1 MKRILCLI
9 LWFSVPLFAA
19 ADLDI
24 AHVDIIASPSNASA
38 MDLAKGIQYAL
49 QNAKLGVDA
58 NIQKPEG
65 YKNNNPAATLVIAIG
80 DSSLPWLIDQRHT
93 FATAIAFHVSSAAFL
108 AQTKPDQ
115 RLTALYR
122 DQPLSRQLQL
132 AKFLLPNSKRA
143 SVLHNSAAPL
153 AAAKEL
159 KIGLA
164 EIRLSNNPDW
174 LKILAQS
181 LRDTDFLLGVDDAS
195 IYNGDTIRSILLTTY
210 RQGKSLIGPSRSFVN
225 AGSLA
230 SCYTS
235 TDQYLQQLVDM
246 VTVVVREHRVP
257 DAQFPKIFRIA
268 VNRQVANSLNIPIPD
283 EDVLSAWPQNYSG
296 DCGNGC

>member
-1 MKRILCLI
+1 M
-9 LWFSVPLFAA
+9 PLFAA
-19 ADLDI
+19 AELDI
-24 AHVDIIASPSNASA
+24 THVDIIASPSNTAA
-38 MDLAKGIQYAL
+38 TDLAKGIQYAL

-65 YKNNNPAATLVIAIG
+65 YKNARPNTTLVIVIG
-80 DSSLPWLIDQRHT
+80 DNSLPWLIEQRNT
-93 FATAIAFHVSSAAFL
+93 FATAIAFHVSSAAWTQAKFE
-108 AQTKPDQ
+108 QK
-115 RLTALYR
+115 LTALYR
-122 DQPLSRQLQL
+122 DQPLSRQLRL

-143 SVLHNSAAPL
+143 SVLLNSMPPVTV
-153 AAAKEL
+153 AKEL
-159 KIGLA
+159 KIELVDIKLA
-164 EIRLSNNPDW
+164 NNPDW
-174 LKILAQS
+174 LKVLAQS
-181 LRDTDFLLGVDDAS
+181 LRDTDFLLGIDDVT
-195 IYNGDTIRSILLTTY
+195 IYNSETIRGILLTTY

-268 VNRQVANSLNIPIPD
+268 VNRQVANSLNVPIPD